1 MITRFSK
8 LLSRA
13 ALIFSA
19 FGLIGMTLI
28 ICWQVFARYVLNAS
42 PAWSE
47 QAALFLMLWFIFF
60 AAAVGVREGF
70 HIRLTL
76 LQDAVSESSR
86 SRLLVFCH
94 VIVLAFGALMAWN
107 GSQLAI
113 ETWSHNIP
121 TLNLPRGLSYIPI
134 AGAGA
139 IISFFSAEHIAALW
153 RGQTVE
159 KLWS

>member
-1 MITRFSK
+1 MMARFSI

-13 ALIFSA
+13 AAAFSA

-28 ICWQVFARYVLNAS
+28 ICWQVFARYVLNSS

-47 QAALFLMLWFIFF
+47 QASLFLMLWFIFF
-60 AAAVGVREGF
+60 AAGVGVREGF

-76 LQDAVSESSR
+76 LQDVMAERVR
-86 SRLLVFCH
+86 NGMVVFCH
-94 VIVLAFGALMAWN
+94 IVVLVFGLLMAWN
-107 GSQLAI
+107 GIQLAS
-113 ETWSHNIP
+113 ETWSHTIP
-121 TLNLPRGLSYIPI
+121 TLSISRGFSYFPV

-139 IISFFSAEHIAALW
+139 CIAFFSVEHLVALAQ
-153 RGQTVE
+153 GKTVE

>member
-1 MITRFSK
+1 MIARISK
-8 LLSRA
+8 LLSRV

-19 FGLIGMTLI
+19 FGLIGMTAI

-60 AAAVGVREGF
+60 AAGVGVREGF

-76 LQDAVSESSR
+76 LQDMVSEWR
-86 SRLLVFCH
+86 RKILVAFCHLVVLVFG
-94 VIVLAFGALMAWN
+94 LLMALN
-107 GSQLAI
+107 GINLAI
-113 ETWSHNIP
+113 ETWSHSIP
-121 TLNLPRGLSYIPI
+121 TLNISRGYSYLPI

-139 IISFFSAEHIAALW
+139 LISFFSAEHLLAMKNGKAV
-153 RGQTVE
+153 G